1 MYFRNSLEDV
11 LTAKMGKQLKI
22 RIATPLSGG
31 DINEAY
37 RLETTEGVYC
47 LKINRKQNALANFE
61 AEAKGLN
68 TLSDSAFMVPA
79 PLHTGQTENFAFLL
93 MDFIESGKPGPDY
106 WDIFGRQLANLHRI
120 SHTEFGLGTDNFI
133 GYLPQSNRRHP
144 SWADFYAAER
154 IFPLLQKAV
163 ERNLLAKKY
172 LLSELK
178 WANFFKSL
186 FPEETPALLHG
197 DLWAG
202 NKMVSKSGLPVL
214 IDPAVYFGHREMDLG
229 MMQLFGGFDARLLA
243 AYHEIYPLKEGWKS
257 RIKWCQLYPLLVHLL
272 LFGRSYASQVER
284 ILNDAFSSF

>member
-1 MYFRNSLEDV
+1 MNDWHLLEKLLSEQMD
-11 LTAKMGKQLKI
+11 KDLKI
-22 RIATPLSGG
+22 LHVTPLSGG
-31 DINEAY
+31 DINDAY
-37 RLETTEGVYC
+37 RLETNLAVYC
-47 LKINRKQNALANFE
+47 LKINHKPNARANFE
-61 AEAKGLN
+61 AEAQGLGM
-68 TLSDSAFMVPA
+68 LAASDFIVPK
-79 PLHTGQTENFAFLL
+79 PLQFGQTENFAFLL

-106 WDIFGRQLANLHRI
+106 WEIFGRQLANLHRI

-144 SWADFYAAER
+144 SWANFYATER

-163 ERNLLAKKY
+163 EQNLLAKKY
-172 LLSELK
+172 LPSELK
-178 WANFFKSL
+178 WTDFFKSL
-186 FPEETPALLHG
+186 FPEEPPSLLHG
-197 DLWAG
+197 DLWTG

-229 MMQLFGGFDARLLA
+229 MMQLFGGFDSRLFA

-284 ILNDAFSSF
+284 ILNDAFS